1 MKLDKAW
8 PAAKVEE
15 RDTTALVPYARNA
28 RTHTE
33 AQVAQLVASIKE
45 WGWTNPVLVDEGN
58 MIIAGH
64 GRLLA
69 AQQLGMEKVP
79 VMVARGWTKAQ
90 KAAYVIAD
98 NKLAENAGWD
108 KELLKVELEGLTEL
122 DFDLGL
128 TGFGDLELGNIMAS
142 KDSLE
147 EGYEK
152 EIEVPVDPVAQPG
165 DLWEL
170 GPHRVYCGD
179 STDADCVAM
188 LFDGHK
194 PGIMVTDPPYG
205 VEYDPDWRNRATRKD
220 DKPVGERSVGKV
232 QNDDRIDW
240 TDAWRLFPGD
250 VMYVWHASWFISDVH
265 RNIRDANFDT
275 RALIIWNK
283 SRFAMGRGDYHWKHE
298 PLWYAV
304 RKSAKSGWKGDR
316 TQSTVWDIQTSDDGD
331 KTIHSTQKPLEC
343 MGRPLRNHT
352 FDEVYD
358 PFLGAGTT
366 LIAAH
371 LLEKTCFGLEI
382 DPGYVDVIIQRWQDR
397 TKIKAKCK
405 GKTYD
410 SLLKAKEA
418 KK

>member
-1 MKLDKAW
+1 MKIDKKW

-15 RDTTALVPYARNA
+15 RETSVLVPYARNA

-33 AQVAQLVASIKE
+33 AQVAQLTASIKE
-45 WGWTNPVLVDEGN
+45 WGWTNPVLVDEEN

-69 AQQLGMEKVP
+69 AQQLGMDRVP

-108 KELLKVELEGLTEL
+108 KALLKVELEDLGGL
-122 DFDLGL
+122 DFDLSL
-128 TGFGDLELGNIMAS
+128 TGFGDLELGNLMAS
-142 KDSLE
+142 KESLE

-152 EIEVPVDPVAQPG
+152 EIEVPVDPVAQAG

-179 STDADCVAM
+179 STDANCVNM
-188 LFDGHK
+188 LLDGHK

-205 VEYDPDWRNRATRKD
+205 VEYDPDWRNRGLSSPNAKPSRSTGKVSND
-220 DKPVGERSVGKV
+220 DKV
-232 QNDDRIDW
+232 DW
-240 TDAWRLFPGD
+240 TDAWRLFPGN
-250 VMYVWHASWFISDVH
+250 VMYVWHGGKYCGIVAA
-265 RNIRDANFDT
+265 NIHEANFEIRT
-275 RALIIWNK
+275 QIVWAKNN
-283 SRFAMGRGDYHWKHE
+283 FAISRGDYHWKHE
-298 PLWYAV
+298 PCWYAV
-304 RKSAKSGWKGDR
+304 RKSCKSNWAGDR
-316 TQSTVWDIQTSDDGD
+316 SQSTVWEISMGDDGD
-331 KTIHSTQKPLEC
+331 KNNHSTQKPLEC
-343 MGRPLRNHT
+343 MGRPMRNHT

-358 PFLGAGTT
+358 PFLGSGTT

-382 DPGYVDVIIQRWQDR
+382 DPGYVDVIIQRFQDR
-397 TKIKAKCK
+397 TKTKAKCK

-410 SLLKAKEA
+410 DLLKAKEV
-418 KK
+418 K